1 MGIILALLSSRK
13 KNVAYCNKERKNMK
27 KIVLLSL
34 IASNILFAET
44 DKEKLFEQKYLKD
57 KADLRSS
64 INVDELHNNAKDVNL
79 TSIDTQMKITSKDF
93 NESYGS
99 IKYYQSKQA
108 QNIAQDIT
116 KLRKSEEFAREVS
129 KNEDYILN
137 DKGFDFGKYTGQYSE
152 RTKAMIND
160 LKSNKHLLNTNKYL
174 EPNEKVF
181 IIISSSLKD
190 TTITNYFKSLEQV
203 NTDVSFVLRGVV
215 GNNVRYMNPTREYL
229 QNLMIK
235 DPKGDL
241 QNKTNYYEH
250 KIEIN
255 PKITRRFKIDR
266 VPAVLYI
273 QNYNPAVQD
282 YKEIIGEPDEN
293 ENYVIAYGES
303 EVAYAL
309 QEINKQAKSKG
320 LDRLIKAM
328 GSGSF
333 YK

>member
-1 MGIILALLSSRK
+1 
-13 KNVAYCNKERKNMK
+13 MK
-27 KIVLLSL
+27 KILLLSL
-34 IASNILFAET
+34 IASSVLLAEPT
-44 DKEKLFEQKYLKD
+44 KEELFEQKYLKD
-57 KADLRSS
+57 KAQMGSNIS
-64 INVDELHNNAKDVNL
+64 VDELHKNAKDFNL
-79 TSIDTQMKITSKDF
+79 TGIDKQMNIKSKDF
-93 NESYGS
+93 NKTYGE
-99 IKYYQSKQA
+99 IKFYQNQ
-108 QNIAQDIT
+108 QAQDIAQEVN
-116 KLRKSEEFAREVS
+116 KIRRSKAFAREVA

-137 DKGFDFGKYTGQYSE
+137 DKGFDFGKYAGQYSE

-160 LKSNKHLLNTNKYL
+160 LEANKHLLNTNKYL

-190 TTITNYFKSLEQV
+190 TTIANYFKSLEQV
-203 NTDVSFVLRGVV
+203 NSDVSFILRGIV
-215 GNNVRYMNPTREYL
+215 GNDVRYMNPTREYF
-229 QNLMIK
+229 QRLMVK
-235 DPKGDL
+235 NPKGDL
-241 QNKTNYYEH
+241 ADKANYYEH
-250 KIEIN
+250 RIEIN

-293 ENYVIAYGES
+293 ENYVVAYGES

-309 QEINKQAKSKG
+309 QEINKKVHSKG

-328 GSGSF
+328 GGGSF